1 MRFSSRAHSVTLG
14 VTPAHEWSTI
24 TAGTRPLPAGNDRS
38 PVIVPGC
45 STISG
50 LVGSVLVK
58 IGKLPVR
65 PSASVTTPP
74 DVAQPAST
82 ISASTTDGS
91 LAGCTLHTARA
102 LDEGAQA
109 GARARPIEVLHPAI
123 GGGDEALGGHVAQRL
138 TQARGDDVG
147 RLRRRVAEV
156 EDPEYHRLAADR
168 GERGEIEPRL
178 RRFQRE
184 VRGGRALELQ
194 REPVAAGL
202 RGAGER
208 VRERI
213 AEADVDARRLV
224 QPRQRAVD
232 RGQRV
237 GLGVIGA
244 RLEIRLV

>member
-14 VTPAHEWSTI
+14 VTPAHEWSMI

-82 ISASTTDGS
+82 TSARTTDGN
-91 LAGCTLHTARA
+91 LAGCTLHTVRA

-109 GARARPIEVLHPAI
+109 DARARPLQGLHPALR
-123 GGGDEALGGHVAQRL
+123 GPDRSLGGPA
-138 TQARGDDVG
+138 
-147 RLRRRVAEV
+147 
-156 EDPEYHRLAADR
+156 P
-168 GERGEIEPRL
+168 P
-178 RRFQRE
+178 
-184 VRGGRALELQ
+184 
-194 REPVAAGL
+194 P
-202 RGAGER
+202 
-208 VRERI
+208 
-213 AEADVDARRLV
+213 
-224 QPRQRAVD
+224 
-232 RGQRV
+232 
-237 GLGVIGA
+237 
-244 RLEIRLV
+244 